1 MRNILALLLITPLFL
16 GNTIYTPKD
25 FTLSIYKKEQSMS
38 LKDLKGKKTLINFWA
53 SWCTSCIEEIP
64 ILHKL
69 KVSKGS
75 KDYNFIA
82 INAGD
87 SKKKIKK
94 FIKRYK
100 YNYMTLMDK
109 NRSVSKSWGVTNLPI
124 TLVLD
129 EDGKIIFQGIRPP
142 KVLP

>member
-1 MRNILALLLITPLFL
+1 MTVFLFIPFFL
-16 GNTIYTPKD
+16 GNSKFTTKD
-25 FTLSIYKKEQSMS
+25 FTLSIYKQEKKISY
-38 LKDLKGKKTLINFWA
+38 KDLMGKKTLINFWA

-69 KVSKGS
+69 KTSKNS
-75 KDYNFIA
+75 NEYNFIA

-87 SKKKIKK
+87 SNKKIKK

-100 YNYMTLMDK
+100 FNYTTLMDK
-109 NRSVSKSWGVTNLPI
+109 DRSVSKSWGVTNLPI

-129 EDGKIIFQGIRPP
+129 EKGKIIFQGIRPP
-142 KVLP
+142 KALP